1 MPCASTYFRA
11 CARFLSLLLALSFV
25 GNARAILFYDT
36 GDANHNITAPT
47 GGYAN
52 SGWQY
57 EGYFG
62 SYLGTMISPTMF
74 ITAQHIG
81 VNSSTFS
88 YDTIFSGAPTVNYS
102 IDNSAN
108 GGVGYWNISGTDLRI
123 FQIAGGTFPTYAPIY
138 SGSADLTADFVVTGR
153 GGPRG
158 ADVTL
163 SSILKGYSTTGS
175 DGLARWGRN
184 TFIGSV
190 SSSVGP
196 LLMANFDP
204 LSGQDEITLS
214 GGDSGGGAFINVG
227 GVWELVGIN
236 YGVENGPFSASADG
250 SNSFTAALFDTS
262 GYYEQ
267 SGSSWL
273 PVTGPTSLYLSRVS
287 SSAAEIQSITAVPEP
302 SSAILVCSA
311 ACLLIFAARR
321 PRGR

>member
-1 MPCASTYFRA
+1 MSRRPLIFPIVV
-11 CARFLSLLLALSFV
+11 LSFLMAFAPV
-25 GNARAILFYDT
+25 AQGILFYDT
-36 GDANHNITAPT
+36 GDASHNIAAPT
-47 GGYAN
+47 GTYVD

-88 YDTIFSGAPTVNYS
+88 YDTIFSGAATVNYS
-102 IDNSAN
+102 INTSAN
-108 GGVGYWNISGTDLRI
+108 GGTGYWDIAGTDLRI
-123 FQIAGGTFPTYAPIY
+123 YQITGGIFSTYAPVY
-138 SGSADLTADFVVTGR
+138 TGNADLTAEFVGTGR

-163 SSILKGYSTTGS
+163 SSVLKGYSTNGS
-175 DGLARWGRN
+175 DGVARWGVN
-184 TFIGSV
+184 NFTGSV
-190 SSSVGP
+190 SSGVGP
-196 LLMANFDP
+196 LLVADFNP
-204 LSGQDEITLS
+204 LPSLEEFTLS

-227 GVWELVGIN
+227 GVWQLVGIN

-267 SGSSWL
+267 NGSIWIS
-273 PVTGPTSLYLSRVS
+273 VTGPSSLYLSRVS
-287 SSAAEIQSITAVPEP
+287 SSAAEIQSIVAVPEP
-302 SSAILVCSA
+302 SSALLVGSA
-311 ACLLIFAARR
+311 AILLFFRVRR
-321 PRGR
+321 PKR

>member
-1 MPCASTYFRA
+1 MSLLRQV
-11 CARFLSLLLALSFV
+11 RLLLALSSLMAFAPSAH
-25 GNARAILFYDT
+25 GILFYDT
-36 GDANHNITAPT
+36 GDASHNIAAPS

-88 YDTIFSGAPTVNYS
+88 YATLFSGAPTVNYS
-102 IDNSAN
+102 IDSSAN
-108 GGVGYWNISGTDLRI
+108 GGIGYWNIAGTDLRI
-123 FQIAGGTFPTYAPIY
+123 FQITGGTFPTYAPIY
-138 SGSADLTADFVVTGR
+138 SGNADLTAAFVDTGR

-163 SSILKGYSTTGS
+163 SSTLKGYSTTAS
-175 DGLARWGRN
+175 DGVARWGRN
-184 TFIGSV
+184 TFTGSV

-196 LLMANFDP
+196 LLVADFDP
-204 LSGQDEITLS
+204 LPNQEEFTLS
-214 GGDSGGGAFINVG
+214 VGDSGGGAFINVG

-262 GYYEQ
+262 GYFEQ
-267 SGSSWL
+267 SGSNWI
-273 PVTGPTSLYLSRVS
+273 PVTGSSSLYLSRVS
-287 SSAAEIQSITAVPEP
+287 SSAAEIQNIAAVPEP
-302 SSAILVCSA
+302 SSALLVCSA
-311 ACLLIFAARR
+311 VLVLVFGVRR
-321 PRGR
+321 HQEC

>member
-1 MPCASTYFRA
+1 MLCLPPIRTI
-11 CARFLSLLLALSFV
+11 LALSLV
-25 GNARAILFYDT
+25 MAMAPPAHGILFYDT
-36 GDANHNITAPT
+36 GDASHNIAAPT

-88 YDTIFSGAPTVNYS
+88 YDTIFSSAPTVNYA

-123 FQIAGGTFPTYAPIY
+123 FQITGGTFPTYAPVY

-163 SSILKGYSTTGS
+163 SSILKGYSTTAS
-175 DGLARWGRN
+175 DGIARWGRN

-190 SSSVGP
+190 NSGVGP
-196 LLMANFDP
+196 LLVANFDP
-204 LSGQDEITLS
+204 FSGQEESTLS

-262 GYYEQ
+262 GYFEQ
-267 SGSSWL
+267 SGSNWI
-273 PVTGPTSLYLSRVS
+273 PVAGPSSLYLSRVS
-287 SSAAEIQSITAVPEP
+287 SSAAEIQSIAAVPEP
-302 SSAILVCSA
+302 SSALLVCSA
-311 ACLLIFAARR
+311 GYFLLIGRR
-321 PRGR
+321 SRRAVNH